1 MKKGPRSLLDIMTQ
15 PGTALDELVRRAEKV
30 DRLGRAVATLI
41 GEPIGAHVVSAN
53 LRDDALTV
61 ITDSPVWAARLR
73 FESERLLNGL
83 RESAIADVH
92 SLTVK
97 VRAPGVE

>member
-1 MKKGPRSLLDIMTQ
+1 MTGPRSFLDIITER
-15 PGTALDELVRRAEKV
+15 GTAIDELVRRAEHV
-30 DRLGRAVATLI
+30 NRLGRAVATLI
-41 GEPIGAHVVSAN
+41 GMPVGPHVVSAS
-53 LRDDALTV
+53 LHDDALTV

-92 SLTVK
+92 RLTIK
-97 VRAPGVE
+97 VRAPSVD